1 MFQRWIVLSL
11 TVLACTLSSTKAF
24 AEIGHEHAY
33 EFDGTHVSLSIE
45 RFMGIDYTDFKGPG
59 GDKVTGR
66 FLINADERVPTN
78 VARFGLDVFLHRF
91 SVGIA
96 GGATT
101 GDVAIV
107 APRIGYLFGLTPQL
121 GLWLR
126 AGGFYSKWGDATYAG
141 LTAEAIFGW
150 FPYPNV
156 AITFGPTFDAA
167 FADDRHTDYISIG
180 IPQFGLTAFL

>member
-11 TVLACTLSSTKAF
+11 TLLACTFSTIGSKAF
-24 AEIGHEHAY
+24 AHERPY
-33 EFDGTHVSLSIE
+33 EFDGTHFALSIE
-45 RFMGIDYTDFKGPG
+45 RFMGIDYTDFEGPG

-66 FLINADERVPTN
+66 FLVNADEGVPTN
-78 VARFGLDVFLHRF
+78 VARFGFDVFLHRF
-91 SVGIA
+91 SIGIA

-101 GDVAIV
+101 GNVAII
-107 APRIGYLFGLTPQL
+107 APRVGYLFGLTPQL

-126 AGGFYSKWGDATYAG
+126 AGGFYSKWGDIEYAG
-141 LTAEAIFGW
+141 LTGEVLFGW
-150 FPYPNV
+150 FPYNNI

-167 FADDRHTDYISIG
+167 FADDPNPNYISIG